1 MRVPMTRQKALA
13 ALAAATLAPLAACS
27 TTGAADTPAPSASPT
42 ASASAAATDADFAR
56 LEEDFDARLG
66 VYALDTGSG
75 EAVEYR
81 ADDRFAYCS
90 TFKVPLFG
98 AVLEQTTPEEM
109 EKVVTY
115 TEDDLVNWNPITEQH
130 LDTGMS
136 LHDLGDAALRHS
148 DNTAAN
154 LLLEELG
161 GPEALDAA
169 LEEIG
174 DDVTS
179 VDRIEPAL
187 NEAAPGDER
196 DTSTPRAMATTLE
209 AFTLGGVLS
218 EDDSEILT
226 EMMRGNTTGDD
237 LIRAGV
243 PDDWEVGD
251 RTGAGG
257 YGTRNAIAVVWPPE
271 DDPIV
276 LAVFSSRD
284 QEDAEYD
291 DALIAE
297 AAGVVVETLS

>member
-1 MRVPMTRQKALA
+1 MTRQKTLA
-13 ALAAATLAPLAACS
+13 ALAVAALAPLAACS
-27 TTGAADTPAPSASPT
+27 SPGPAEGPDPSASPA
-42 ASASAAATDADFAR
+42 ASESAAATELDFAL
-56 LEEDFDARLG
+56 LEEEFDATLG

-98 AVLEQTTPEEM
+98 VVLEQTTPEEL
-109 EKVVTY
+109 EKEVPVS
-115 TEDDLVNWNPITEQH
+115 EDDLVNWDPIAEQH
-130 LDTGMS
+130 VGGTMS
-136 LHDLGDAALRHS
+136 LYELGNAALRHS
-148 DNTAAN
+148 DNAAAN

-174 DDVTS
+174 DDVIN
-179 VDRIEPAL
+179 VDRIEPDL
-187 NEAAPGDER
+187 SEGAPGDER

-209 AFTLGGVLS
+209 AFTLGDVLPEDES
-218 EDDSEILT
+218 ETIV

-251 RTGAGG
+251 KTGSGG
-257 YGTRNAIAVVWPPE
+257 YGTRNDIAVLWPPE
-271 DDPIV
+271 GDPIV
-276 LAVFSSRD
+276 LAVMSTRG
-284 QEDAEYD
+284 QEGAEHD
-291 DALIAE
+291 DALIAQATE
-297 AAGVVVETLS
+297 VVVDALA